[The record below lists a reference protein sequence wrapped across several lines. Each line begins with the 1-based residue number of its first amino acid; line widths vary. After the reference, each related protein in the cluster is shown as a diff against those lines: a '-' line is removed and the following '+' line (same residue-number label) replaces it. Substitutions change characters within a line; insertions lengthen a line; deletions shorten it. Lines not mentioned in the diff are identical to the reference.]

1 MCLNMQKF
9 PTKQVQDLQTILT
22 KTEAELK
29 TSSQSASLS
38 FLGYVYKAQA
48 ALLRNTG

>member
-1 MCLNMQKF
+1 MQKF
-9 PTKQVQDLQTILT
+9 PTKQVQDLQTILS
-22 KTEAELK
+22 KDWSRAEDLV
-29 TSSQSASLS
+29 TSANLS